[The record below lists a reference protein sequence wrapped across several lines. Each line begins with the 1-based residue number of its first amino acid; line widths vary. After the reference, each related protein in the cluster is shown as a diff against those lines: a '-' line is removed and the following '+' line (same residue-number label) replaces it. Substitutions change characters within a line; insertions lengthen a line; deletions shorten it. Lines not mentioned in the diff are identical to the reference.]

1 MHLKI
6 LVCGPSSEV
15 TLGLGKCIPDFLLLT
30 NDTYIY
36 EYLYVASLN
45 SIGGVRGYVHSQG
58 IDHL

>member
-30 NDTYIY
+30 SDTYIY
-36 EYLYVASLN
+36 EYLYVASLY
-45 SIGGVRGYVHSQG
+45 SIGGVRGYG
-58 IDHL
+58 